1 MGVYLV
7 VCGIGGVVFAGED
20 MERASSCGR
29 DKGSAATVKQSGE
42 ARGSAA

>member
-20 MERASSCGR
+20 MERASSCGQ
-29 DKGSAATVKQSGE
+29 AVAGE
-42 ARGSAA
+42 TREVQRQ